1 MLFLKNGTRR
11 INLMFVKEFEVDTTQ
26 GNNLFTIRIIDN
38 ADNVTYITVDV
49 LALIKR
55 NDLDYRIDKK
65 YLDEIIDQIKDKTE
79 EDLEQSNY
87 FENIMFS
94 PNLDYDPS
102 KTPVNEIDFEE
113 IVYNNAEDITDR
125 YREKSRG

>member
-38 ADNVTYITVDV
+38 ENNVNYISIDV
-49 LALIKR
+49 LELIQR
-55 NDLDYRIDKK
+55 NDLDYKIDKK
-65 YLDEIIDQIKDKTE
+65 YLGEIIDQIKDKTE
-79 EDLEQSNY
+79 EDLEQCNY
-87 FENIMFS
+87 FKNIMFS
-94 PNLDYDPS
+94 PNLDYDPEEN
-102 KTPVNEIDFEE
+102 PINEIDFEE
-113 IVYNNAEDITDR
+113 IVYNHAEDITDR